1 MALFGLSKT
10 KEALF
15 GGISKLFGG
24 KSSVDSETLD
34 ANLVVIEAFAEGG
47 EVHFAVPI
55 GVVILLQF
63 LLFSGRRADNIVS

>member
-24 KSSVDSETLD
+24 KSSVIPKRSMPSKKL
-34 ANLVVIEAFAEGG
+34 
-47 EVHFAVPI
+47 
-55 GVVILLQF
+55 
-63 LLFSGRRADNIVS
+63 